1 MRSFGPE
8 RAPVVYV
15 PEKGLVVV
23 EKTDSAGVV
32 RISGPDADLQ
42 TRPWQQNF
50 AAGEALVLPRSEL
63 RPGAV
68 HTVQIQRGDFVEEWK
83 WRVRSDQQV
92 AQIDEQLREIERSVE
107 APDQRAIVAA
117 MLYEQLRL
125 RINMD
130 LLVQQLR
137 GEAAALPR

>member
-1 MRSFGPE
+1 MS
-8 RAPVVYV
+8 
-15 PEKGLVVV
+15 
-23 EKTDSAGVV
+23 
-32 RISGPDADLQ
+32 
-42 TRPWQQNF
+42 
-50 AAGEALVLPRSEL
+50 
-63 RPGAV
+63 
-68 HTVQIQRGDFVEEWK
+68 
-83 WRVRSDQQV
+83 SDQLV